1 MAWIAPVISAVG
13 MGVQYS
19 AAQQQASAQSRLAEY
34 NYAIE
39 SQNAAMQRSLSMQ
52 QASYQSQLAK
62 AQAEHQAATY
72 RAEAQYA
79 AKAATYTAE
88 QQARVIESSKIIA
101 EQNAQAL
108 RDASTSRLAT
118 ARENA
123 TRISDEARAFQG
135 TQIAQLG
142 KAGLVSSSGSP
153 LEMLA
158 DAAAM
163 FEMEK
168 ADLYRAMEMENRQGE
183 QAAAIEDYKAR
194 GYQYEADVA
203 RAQGG
208 LNAHTALFEASL
220 ASKTALLEGEL
231 ASSQAGMEG
240 ILGSIAASS
249 AQRQAE
255 LSRMI
260 GLGTASS
267 TKSMAGATL
276 LSSAGQLFGQMSS
289 NPFWSGKNG
298 MYKYM
303 PSTSLSSSQ
312 YLSQK
317 PFSLSY

>member
-1 MAWIAPVISAVG
+1 MAWIAPIATVISAVG

-62 AQAEHQAATY
+62 VQAEHQAATY
-72 RAEAQYA
+72 KAEAQYA

-88 QQARVIESSKIIA
+88 QQARVIESSKVIA

-168 ADLYRAMEMENRQGE
+168 ADLYRTMELENRQGE
-183 QAAAIEDYKAR
+183 QAANIEDYKAR
-194 GYQYEADVA
+194 GYKYEADVA
-203 RAQGG
+203 RAQGK
-208 LNAHTALFEASL
+208 LSANTSLFEANL
-220 ASKTALLEGEL
+220 ASKTAMLEGEL

-255 LSRMI
+255 LNRMI

-267 TKSMAGATL
+267 TKSMAGSTL
-276 LSSAGQLFGQMSS
+276 LSSAGQLFGQMSM
-289 NPFWSGKNG
+289 NPYWSGTSG

-303 PSTSLSSSQ
+303 PSSTKTS
-312 YLSQK
+312 YK
-317 PFSLSY
+317 Y